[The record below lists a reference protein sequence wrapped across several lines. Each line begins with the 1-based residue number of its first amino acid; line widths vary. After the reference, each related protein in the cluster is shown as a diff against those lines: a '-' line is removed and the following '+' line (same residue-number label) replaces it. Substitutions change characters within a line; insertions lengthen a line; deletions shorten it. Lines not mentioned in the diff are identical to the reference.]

1 MLTAEM
7 YLSITGEAA
16 PEDFAVLLPQAE
28 DMLHAATLY
37 AYIGRDVDAMPKCIR
52 DRWHRALALEVQA
65 LDYSGGMA
73 GLHDGEMNSVSLGK
87 YSYTI
92 NNAGSAEGT
101 SSGAL
106 SPAVSQLMPLLV
118 AYGRGLRGKCVP
130 FR

>member
-7 YLSITGEAA
+7 YLSITGEEA
-16 PEDFAVLLPQAE
+16 PQDLDVLAVQAE
-28 DMLHAATLY
+28 EMLHAATLY
-37 AYIGRDVDAMPKCIR
+37 AYVGRDVDSMPKCIS

-65 LDYSGGMA
+65 LSFSGGMA
-73 GLHDGEMNSVSLGK
+73 GLHDTQANSVSLGK

-106 SPAVSQLMPLLV
+106 AVSVSQLMPMLV
-118 AYGRGLRGKCVP
+118 AYGRGLRGCC
-130 FR
+130 RCL